1 MSISQ
6 YQLKLERAEA
16 IIRYRPQK
24 PQDYYLWEALQVA
37 GSGHTRIAGRSAY
50 DGNKRLAIVGD
61 TAMALALA
69 RPWYK
74 KDETLGLTYCRHCNL
89 TSLTAKGDWDA
100 QRQQL
105 LSNNNLARVA
115 RESGLVDCM
124 IVNPRN
130 PVQASTK
137 LAANLVEAIVGA
149 VWFDSDENIDAVR
162 EVMEALHLT
171 TLVSL
176 MLLPHT

>member
-1 MSISQ
+1 MSSNQ
-6 YQLKLERAEA
+6 YQMKLERAEA
-16 IIRYRPQK
+16 IIGYHPQK
-24 PQDYYLWEALQVA
+24 PQEFYLWEALQVA
-37 GSGHTRIAGRSAY
+37 GSGHTRIVGRSAY

-74 KDETLGLTYCRHCNL
+74 KDETLGLSSCRHRIFHV
-89 TSLTAKGDWDA
+89 LTAKGDWDS
-100 QRQQL
+100 QRQRL

-124 IVNPRN
+124 VVNPRN

-137 LAANLVEAIVGA
+137 LAAALVEAIVGA
-149 VWFDSDENIDAVR
+149 VWIDSDESIDAVR
-162 EVMEALHLT
+162 QVMETLHLI

-176 MLLPHT
+176 LSIPYL